1 MTKAITILTAILVA
15 IVALMAFTLSYYTL
29 QEVALSNG
37 IPLLLSYIWPLLIDF
52 SLVVFSLTV
61 VTANLHNE
69 TTWRQWTLVGVY
81 TIATIFFN
89 TLHAWPTLLPLLA
102 SKILVTCVPPLSLF
116 FSFELLMNQ
125 LKNSVTYNT
134 TIELVPSSTRIASIE
149 QVTNGSDNDVT
160 TELLPNDNQVTTR
173 RQQVATLKGKAS
185 QADIAKQLGVSVS
198 TIRNDM
204 KVLNNGRH

>member
-1 MTKAITILTAILVA
+1 MNLPKFITLLTATLVG

-61 VTANLHNE
+61 VTANLHGE
-69 TTWRQWTLVGVY
+69 TTWKQWLLVGVY

-89 TLHAWPTLLPLLA
+89 TLHAWPALLPLLA

-125 LKNSVTYNT
+125 LKNSVTRKHEVQSLT
-134 TIELVPSSTRIASIE
+134 Q
-149 QVTNGSDNDVT
+149 QVQQLTQVIDN
-160 TELLPNDNQVTTR
+160 PITTR
-173 RQQVATLKGKAS
+173 RQQVARMIADELTQKA
-185 QADIAKQLGVSVS
+185 IAGELGVSIS
-198 TIRNDM
+198 TVRSDI
-204 KVLNNGRH
+204 KALNGNHT

>member
-1 MTKAITILTAILVA
+1 MNLTKLITWLTAILVG

-69 TTWRQWTLVGVY
+69 TTWKQWTLVGVY

-89 TLHAWPTLLPLLA
+89 TLHAWPTLLPLLV

-125 LKNSVTYNT
+125 LKNSVTRKGVPT
-134 TIELVPSSTRIASIE
+134 TITLSPEVLLGDTQSTDEVVPSDNPIATRRDKVLSLKQQ
-149 QVTNGSDNDVT
+149 QVTQT
-160 TELLPNDNQVTTR
+160 AMAE
-173 RQQVATLKGKAS
+173 
-185 QADIAKQLGVSVS
+185 QLGVSIA
-198 TIRNDM
+198 TIRKDI
-204 KVLNNGRH
+204 KALNGKH

>member
-69 TTWRQWTLVGVY
+69 TTWKQWTLVGVY

-125 LKNSVTYNT
+125 LKNSVIRKVIPTAIYVSPE
-134 TIELVPSSTRIASIE
+134 IVPSDNVSDTTTNEVLPSDNPIVVRRDRVLSLKQQ
-149 QVTNGSDNDVT
+149 QVTQSAMA
-160 TELLPNDNQVTTR
+160 E
-173 RQQVATLKGKAS
+173 
-185 QADIAKQLGVSVS
+185 QLGVSIA
-198 TIRNDM
+198 TIRKDI
-204 KVLNNGRH
+204 KALNGSVK